1 MILICISAD
10 GSDTLIFLRS
20 QDAGTIFPN
29 FRSLM
34 AGYLSVIGIQLK
46 QYLVGTLMCQ
56 RKPAF
61 SAEFPN
67 ILRFNEAL
75 IQNHI
80 IGFQKDAPLT
90 SVYFYLIFCIHIR
103 GQTICLLY
111 TSPSPRD

>member
-1 MILICISAD
+1 
-10 GSDTLIFLRS
+10 
-20 QDAGTIFPN
+20 
-29 FRSLM
+29 M

-46 QYLVGTLMCQ
+46 QYLVGALMCQ

-80 IGFQKDAPLT
+80 IGFQEDAPLT
-90 SVYFYLIFCIHIR
+90 SINLYLILCIHIR
-103 GQTICLLY
+103 GQSIDASVRGQLLK
-111 TSPSPRD
+111 